1 MRWKWRIL
9 GLLIWTTSF
18 VSAQT
23 ATLPD
28 SASSITDSTISQ
40 TTVLQS
46 DSAFLDSLIMDN
58 DTLDIHYL
66 NDVVLAEMPH
76 FDDYNQR
83 RAYYILRRK
92 VLKVYP
98 YAKLASEKLT
108 ALEKE
113 LEGIKSKRK
122 RRKHVKKMQKYLEEE
137 FEEDLKKFTRTEG
150 QILCKLIYR
159 ETDKTT
165 YEIVKETRSGWTAF
179 WWQTTAKW
187 FDITLKAE
195 YHPDIDEQDAW
206 IENIIVRAIN
216 DGLIKP

>member
-1 MRWKWRIL
+1 MNRKWNIL
-9 GLLIWTTSF
+9 CLLICTTYY

-23 ATLPD
+23 VIKTDTVD
-28 SASSITDSTISQ
+28 SSSISLSAD
-40 TTVLQS
+40 TTL
-46 DSAFLDSLIMDN
+46 LDSLVVDEN
-58 DTLDIHYL
+58 DTLDIHFL
-66 NDVVLAEMPH
+66 QDIVLTEMPH
-76 FDDYNQR
+76 FEDYAQR

-195 YHPDIDEQDAW
+195 YHPETDEQDAW
-206 IENIIVRAIN
+206 IETIIVRAIN
-216 DGLIKP
+216 EGLIEP